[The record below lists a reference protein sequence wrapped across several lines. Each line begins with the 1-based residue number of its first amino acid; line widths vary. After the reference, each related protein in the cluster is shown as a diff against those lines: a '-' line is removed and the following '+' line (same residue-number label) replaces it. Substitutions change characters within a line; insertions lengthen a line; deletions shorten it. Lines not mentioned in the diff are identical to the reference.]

1 MIASIFPFTPASGE
15 ATVLVDTAPGIS
27 AVINHSTEAFKET
40 EMKLEPGDV
49 KNKNFC
55 AKVDKTMAE
64 LRSIIGSVSP
74 EGSPLLELSLQIATE
89 PLNQRVR
96 NMNLSAREIMFSR
109 LQNWNKNIKLSDKVV
124 SDAQFENRSKAI
136 VQIICF
142 SLRRHI

>member
-1 MIASIFPFTPASGE
+1 
-15 ATVLVDTAPGIS
+15 
-27 AVINHSTEAFKET
+27 
-40 EMKLEPGDV
+40 MKLEPGDV